1 VLDKEIVK
9 YYIGYVSLICRF
21 IATQNYKS
29 SWDLHQQKQ
38 VGLDTWQPELVSLP
52 GTDPWSLGL
61 TLTCEPAKFELCQGT
76 WDQQTV
82 HRARRREGRPWTD
95 PLWSNWSWTLCA
107 TRVRVKPG
115 ETYRQPQ
122 VVIRPCGLDV
132 NSHKQQAP
140 SHTTCGCVD
149 NCKKEFDSW

>member
-1 VLDKEIVK
+1 LGRNI
-9 YYIGYVSLICRF
+9 I
-21 IATQNYKS
+21 IAPNWQTQDHTALYEPS
-29 SWDLHQQKQ
+29 FL
-38 VGLDTWQPELVSLP
+38 GA
-52 GTDPWSLGL
+52 DPWSLGL

-122 VVIRPCGLDV
+122 MQFRMILIC
-132 NSHKQQAP
+132 NA
-140 SHTTCGCVD
+140 TCGCVD
-149 NCKKEFDSW
+149 NFKKLQAASNKRLTAGEG